1 MLASSEALR
10 KVALLPCASL
20 PDPLH
25 SRYSCNHMWP
35 SSLAQT
41 PINSWSPLTLMPRGS
56 CYRHPISLME
66 PKAGRLPTATAPR
79 GQEGPPR
86 ENVSLAETRTRDE
99 LHSTTRVDGRSTRSP
114 SVPPPPSCEWTHRVG
129 GKAPRSRLP
138 LSTSSSL
145 LFLHQGNPGEPS

>member
-1 MLASSEALR
+1 MLASSEALW

-86 ENVSLAETRTRDE
+86 ENALVVYNLISWHSPLILWILLISKPNDQTIWLEVS
-99 LHSTTRVDGRSTRSP
+99 
-114 SVPPPPSCEWTHRVG
+114 
-129 GKAPRSRLP
+129 
-138 LSTSSSL
+138 
-145 LFLHQGNPGEPS
+145 